1 MHGSGIYSWYARH
14 EWKPE
19 GNSITEG
26 IGNNHETGNLEGFAP
41 DGQHQITDAE
51 MLPVLFDLVV
61 EEGLVL
67 GGSTGI
73 NVCGAIRLARELG
86 PGHTIVTILANSG
99 TRYQSKLFN
108 PAFLRERELP
118 VPQWLETAK

>member
-1 MHGSGIYSWYARH
+1 MGSGIYSWYARG

-19 GNSITEG
+19 GNSLTEG
-26 IGNNHETGNLEGFAP
+26 IGNNHETGNLQGFAP
-41 DGQHQITDAE
+41 DGQFQITDVE
-51 MLPVLFDLVV
+51 MLPVLFDLVT

-86 PGHTIVTILANSG
+86 PGHTIVTILADSG
-99 TRYQSKLFN
+99 TRYQSRLFN
-108 PAFLRERELP
+108 PEFLKSRNLP
-118 VPQWLETAK
+118 TPPWLSEAQ